1 MLDTA
6 PSLLKTTVFFY
17 PRKEAEQNDALFN
30 GEPQSI
36 PLDKSAE
43 RPLNQTDTH
52 TPSVPS

>member
-52 TPSVPS
+52 TPSVPP